1 MRSMGSPTDGGRAIG
16 APPPQREDLL
26 QTPDDEWLHLEH
38 FVPAGPARL
47 VVVFTHGFSSYGAPF
62 RHVAQAF
69 VEAGCAV
76 TLYDARGHGHSTGQR
91 GYVRDFSDYAGDLGR
106 VVARA
111 REPFPGVPFAL
122 VGHSQGG
129 AVTLDYLLSGADH
142 PLPTCA
148 AVATPMLEIIVPI
161 PWYKRVVNAVFGPL
175 FPRVAVPNG
184 ITAAMVSRNDIIRAA
199 FERDPLVHHVATSRW
214 FKTAEEAE
222 RRILAAAPEL
232 AVPTLLLTAGQDR
245 IVSTRAQD
253 AFARAAPP
261 QRLEQRRYPDL
272 YHEIFMEPERDR
284 VIEDLVTWVTSWVT
298 SRVTSQ
304 VTPGAAPPG

>member
-1 MRSMGSPTDGGRAIG
+1 MRSVGVPTDGGRAIG

-26 QTPDDEWLHLEH
+26 QTPDDQWLHLEH

-47 VVVFTHGFSSYGAPF
+47 VVIFTHGFSSYAAPF

-91 GYVRDFSDYAGDLGR
+91 GYVRDFSDYADDLGR

-122 VGHSQGG
+122 LGHSQGG
-129 AVTLDYLLSGADH
+129 AVTLDYLLSGAG
-142 PLPTCA
+142 PLPVCA
-148 AVATPMLEIIVPI
+148 AVAAPMLEIIVPI
-161 PWYKRVVNAVFGPL
+161 PWYKRAVNAVFGPL

-184 ITAAMVSRNDIIRAA
+184 ITAAMVSRNDVIRAA
-199 FERDPLVHHVATSRW
+199 FARDPLVHHVATARW

-222 RRILAAAPEL
+222 RRILALAPKL
-232 AVPTLLLTAGQDR
+232 GIPTLLLIAGQDR

-253 AFARAAPP
+253 AFAGAAPAGV
-261 QRLEQRRYPDL
+261 LEQRRYPEL
-272 YHEIFMEPERDR
+272 FHEMFMEPERDR
-284 VIEDLVTWVTSWVT
+284 VIQDLVTWVTSRAT
-298 SRVTSQ
+298 
-304 VTPGAAPPG
+304 AAA